1 MSPPVH
7 QLRLYR
13 SEDQRGTEIF
23 GIAPNPDVEEALFM
37 NTLLPT
43 TQTAHRFIIADV
55 TDRLPDDRNGNL
67 AKLLEAGPAGI
78 AEFDEENE
86 GWWA

>member
-1 MSPPVH
+1 
-7 QLRLYR
+7 
-13 SEDQRGTEIF
+13 
-23 GIAPNPDVEEALFM
+23 M
-37 NTLLPT
+37 NTLLPA
-43 TQTAHRFIIADV
+43 TQTTHRFIIADM
-55 TDRLPDDRNGNL
+55 TDRPPDGPNGNL